1 MTSEI
6 SDFQEQEPLEK
17 EATTKI
23 ERPEQDEADSQ
34 TEEFG
39 YMFRSAGYQ
48 APDQKFFDSDA
59 KVRFYT
65 GLPCYEV
72 LMVVFEHVAS
82 HVSRQT

>member
-34 TEEFG
+34 TEEFD
-39 YMFRSAGYQ
+39 YMFRSSTR
-48 APDQKFFDSDA
+48 P
-59 KVRFYT
+59 
-65 GLPCYEV
+65 EV
-72 LMVVFEHVAS
+72 L
-82 HVSRQT
+82 RL